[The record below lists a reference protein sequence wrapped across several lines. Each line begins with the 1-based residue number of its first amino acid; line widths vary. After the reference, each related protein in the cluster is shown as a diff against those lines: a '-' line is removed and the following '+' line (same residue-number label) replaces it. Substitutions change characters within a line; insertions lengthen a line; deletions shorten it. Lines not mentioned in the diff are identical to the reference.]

1 MIKRK
6 PGQQPKGD
14 RAAIT
19 VRVPRNHYEVYA
31 DAARESGLSLSD
43 YLMSVLAELNEL
55 PVPEY
60 VHRDSRRN
68 QEELPIGA

>member
-1 MIKRK
+1 MMSRK

-19 VRVPRNHYEVYA
+19 VRVPRNHYEIHA
-31 DAARESGLSLSD
+31 QAARDAGLSLSD
-43 YLMSVLAELNEL
+43 YLTVVLAEAQGL
-55 PVPEY
+55 PIPSY
-60 VHRDSRRN
+60 VTRTRT

>member
-1 MIKRK
+1 MMSRK

-19 VRVPRNHYEVYA
+19 VRVPRNHYEAYSE
-31 DAARESGLSLSD
+31 AARAAGLSLSD
-43 YLMSVLAELNEL
+43 YLTVVLAEARGL
-55 PVPEY
+55 PIPGY
-60 VHRDSRRN
+60 VSRSRN